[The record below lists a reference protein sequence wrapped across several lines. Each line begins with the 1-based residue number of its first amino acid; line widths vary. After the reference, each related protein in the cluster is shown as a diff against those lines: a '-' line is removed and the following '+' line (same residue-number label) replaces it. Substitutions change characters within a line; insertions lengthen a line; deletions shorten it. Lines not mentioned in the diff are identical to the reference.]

1 MDAGRRK
8 EGESNFMGRRI
19 EPACRLCRREGMKLF
34 LKGIRCTG
42 DKCAIERRNQPPGQH
57 GRGRSKLS
65 DYGTQ
70 LREKQKMK
78 KIYGLLEDQFR
89 VFFARAVRK
98 RGVTGETL
106 ISLLERRLDN
116 TVYRLLWATS
126 RSEARQM
133 VDHGLIFVNGR
144 AVNVPSFLVRPGD
157 KIQIRKKEALTN
169 RIKATLELL
178 QDRPQ
183 TEWLSLDR
191 NIFEATVLRL
201 PTKADA
207 GLAVEESLIVEL
219 YSK

>member
-1 MDAGRRK
+1 MA
-8 EGESNFMGRRI
+8 RRI

-57 GRGRSKLS
+57 GRTRPKLS

-78 KIYGLLEDQFR
+78 KIYGLLERQFR

-116 TVYRLLWATS
+116 VIYRLLLVPS
-126 RSEARQM
+126 RAEARQF
-133 VDHGLIFVNGR
+133 VTHGNAFVNGR
-144 AVNVPSFLVRPGD
+144 PVNIPSFLVRPGD
-157 KIQIRKKEALTN
+157 KIEIRKKEEIHKRA
-169 RIKATLELL
+169 KANLEML
-178 QDRPQ
+178 QDRSIP
-183 TEWLSLDR
+183 EWLSLNR
-191 NIFEATVLRL
+191 QTIEAGVLRL
-201 PTKADA
+201 PGKADA
-207 GLAVEESLIVEL
+207 GLPVEESLIVEL

>member
-1 MDAGRRK
+1 MA
-8 EGESNFMGRRI
+8 RRI
-19 EPACRLCRREGMKLF
+19 GSVCRLCRREGMKLF

-57 GRGRSKLS
+57 GRTRPKLS

-78 KIYGLLEDQFR
+78 RIYGVLEKQFR
-89 VFFARAVRK
+89 VFFARAVKK

-106 ISLLERRLDN
+106 IQLLERRIDN
-116 TVYRLLWATS
+116 VIYRLLFVPA

-133 VDHGLIFVNGR
+133 VNHGLIYVNGR
-144 AVNVPSFLVRPGD
+144 LVTVPSFLVRPDDRITVRRKESIEARVKANLEMLQERSTPDWLELD
-157 KIQIRKKEALTN
+157 KK
-169 RIKATLELL
+169 TLE
-178 QDRPQ
+178 
-183 TEWLSLDR
+183 
-191 NIFEATVLRL
+191 AKVLRL

-207 GLAVEESLIVEL
+207 GLPVEESLIVEL